1 MRVRGSRSN
10 ARADRRLHLLLSPRL
25 FARGRGWRLLMPIQ
39 PSFVAWCGKA
49 GEMLRD
55 RLRVGSNHRYPQ
67 ALGAAKRHPQIS
79 LPTAQ
84 FDLTST
90 C

>member
-10 ARADRRLHLLLSPRL
+10 ARGDRRLHLLPLPRL
-25 FARGRGWRLLMPIQ
+25 LAQGRGWRLVIPIQ
-39 PSFVAWCGKA
+39 PSLVAWCGS

-55 RLRVGSNHRYPQ
+55 RWRVGSNPQYPQ
-67 ALGAAKRHPQIS
+67 APGAPKRDPQIS
-79 LPTAQ
+79 LPTAR
-84 FDLTST
+84 FDLAST